1 MRSKLA
7 QNEGDLK
14 HYEQEI
20 ENKQKEI
27 EELKTNV
34 VNADKSNAM
43 LNKLSKLQ
51 TTIENKLGNHKKTLN
66 FFEENDT
73 CPVCTQNIDKEF
85 KSNKCQHENKQIT
98 KLEIGL
104 KELEEEI
111 TKTHS
116 QINAEN
122 KTKDEIQ
129 QIEFDIAKVNVSID
143 SIKKHSKDIEDEIAT
158 FKNKDI
164 ETKAIEKELNEVLK
178 KMN

>member
-1 MRSKLA
+1 MILV
-7 QNEGDLK
+7 LFV
-14 HYEQEI
+14 H
-20 ENKQKEI
+20 
-27 EELKTNV
+27 
-34 VNADKSNAM
+34 
-43 LNKLSKLQ
+43 
-51 TTIENKLGNHKKTLN
+51 KTLIK
-66 FFEENDT
+66 
-73 CPVCTQNIDKEF
+73 CEF

-98 KLEIGL
+98 KLEINL

-164 ETKAIEKELNEVLK
+164 ETIPIEKELNDSK
-178 KMN
+178 R